1 MNFLS
6 LAIKLL
12 PTILA
17 IVQAIVTRANE
28 QKLISE
34 GERKAIFALTMEI
47 AAKVS
52 IAKKIEQEAEND
64 HKAKPDSDDAFDKD
78 FKVG

>member
-1 MNFLS
+1 MNWLS
-6 LAIKLL
+6 LAIKFL
-12 PTILA
+12 PAILSLIQTI
-17 IVQAIVTRANE
+17 VSRANE

-34 GERKAIFALTMEI
+34 GERKAILDSTMEI

-52 IAKKIEQEAEND
+52 IAKKIEQEADSD
-64 HKAKPDSDDAFDKD
+64 HKANPDSDAGFDDD